1 MRQRAMVIASLA
13 LGLVLC
19 AQPLHGQCGTE
30 RWSVKTGTDADAGL
44 VNLQPVTATTIAT
57 MRGWTAPHPIP
68 KTHRVAPTETT
79 VWVVT
84 ATLTDY
90 KLETD
95 SDYHIV
101 LTDADG
107 QTIIAEIPAPAC
119 VGAGSPFA
127 SAITSAR
134 AAFDQQLHATTSFKT
149 ASIPVRVTGVGMFD
163 FVHGT
168 PQRGVAPNAIE
179 LHPVLDIVFNPSAG
193 PTATPAPTSTP
204 SPAPTPTP
212 TPAGGGGELLANGGF
227 EAGGQSWTASP
238 GVIGPAKGQPAH
250 SGTWR
255 AWLGGYGTVAT
266 DMLSQPVAIPASVT
280 TATLTFWLHIDT
292 VETTTTKA
300 FDTLKVQVRDASG
313 AVLATLATYS
323 NLDAAPGFAEKSLDM
338 SAFKGQTVT
347 LYLVATEDTHKQTS
361 FVVDDFALAAQ

>member
-1 MRQRAMVIASLA
+1 MVIASLA

-19 AQPLHGQCGTE
+19 AHPLEGQCGTE

-57 MRGWTAPHPIP
+57 MRSWPAPHPIP

-84 ATLTDY
+84 ATLNAY

-119 VGAGSPFA
+119 VGVGSPFA
-127 SAITSAR
+127 SAIAGAR
-134 AAFDQQLHATTSFKT
+134 AEFDQQLHATTSFKT
-149 ASIPVRVTGVGMFD
+149 ANIPVRVTGVGMFD
-163 FVHGT
+163 FLHG
-168 PQRGVAPNAIE
+168 QHGVAPNGIE
-179 LHPVLDIVFNPSAG
+179 LHPVLDIVFNPPAG
-193 PTATPAPTSTP
+193 PTPTSTPTSNPSPTATPAPP
-204 SPAPTPTP
+204 PAAP
-212 TPAGGGGELLANGGF
+212 GGDLLANGGF
-227 EAGGQSWTASP
+227 EAGTESWIASP
-238 GVIGPAKGQPAH
+238 GVIGPAKGEPAH
-250 SGTWR
+250 SGFWR
-255 AWLGGYGTVAT
+255 AWLGGYGAVVT
-266 DMLSQPVAIPASVT
+266 DTLSQPVAIPTSVT

-292 VETTTTKA
+292 AETTTTKA
-300 FDTLKVQVRDASG
+300 YDTLQVQVRDATG

-323 NLDAAPGFAEKSLDM
+323 NLDATPGFAQKSLDV

-347 LYLVATEDTHKQTS
+347 LYLVATEDAQKQTS
-361 FVVDDFALAAQ
+361 FVVDDFALVAD